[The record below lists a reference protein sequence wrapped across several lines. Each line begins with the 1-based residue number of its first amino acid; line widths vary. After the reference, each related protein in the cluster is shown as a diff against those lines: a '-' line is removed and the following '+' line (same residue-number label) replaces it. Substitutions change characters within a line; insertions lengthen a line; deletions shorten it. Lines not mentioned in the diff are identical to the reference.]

1 VKDPNTKLQAPGKH
15 QTPMTKNQSLVTVD
29 LPLSCQRAASR
40 RAGVWCLVFLWSL
53 ELGAWCF
60 AQPLELDT
68 KDSKLTKIVLLAGEL
83 SSKPGQH
90 EYFADCALMFD
101 WLKQTPGVWPVLART
116 WPTNEAIFDGAKCI
130 VALMDGGAKHPL
142 IEEARRKKLGALA
155 EQGIGIAAFHQ
166 AVDLP
171 AEHAEDAKG
180 AIGGVWL
187 ADIGCRG
194 HWDMELKPKGEHPV
208 LRGVKSFTAKG
219 DGWLYNLH
227 FASDA
232 GFTPLLV
239 GAVPDKSRTTAD
251 AKQHNGRD
259 EVIGWVYERE
269 GGGRAFCFTG
279 IDLHKNW
286 EIEAQRRFIVNG
298 ILWSAG
304 VEVPKGGARVDFDV
318 KDLSRH
324 VRPAQMR

>member
-1 VKDPNTKLQAPGKH
+1 MITIWKCKATWR
-15 QTPMTKNQSLVTVD
+15 LVPTTFGLLTVHAGF
-29 LPLSCQRAASR
+29 AA
-40 RAGVWCLVFLWSL
+40 A
-53 ELGAWCF
+53 
-60 AQPLELDT
+60 PLELDT
-68 KDSKLTKIVLLAGEL
+68 KDSKLTKIVILAGEP

-142 IEEARRKKLGALA
+142 IEEARRKKLGELA
-155 EQGIGIAAFHQ
+155 EQGIGFAVFHQ

-171 AEHAEDAKG
+171 AEHADDAKD
-180 AIGGVWL
+180 AIGGIWL

-194 HWDMELKPKGEHPV
+194 HWDMDLKPVGEHPV
-208 LRGVKSFTAKG
+208 LRGVKPFTAKG

-227 FASDA
+227 FANDT

-251 AKQHNGRD
+251 AKEHVGRD
-259 EVIGWVYERE
+259 EVIGWAYERE

-286 EIEAQRRFIVNG
+286 ELESQRRFVVNG

-304 VEVPKGGARVDFDV
+304 VEVPTGGARVDFNP

-324 VRPAQMR
+324 VRPIQPAAK

>member
-1 VKDPNTKLQAPGKH
+1 MMKTFFTLAVLVIAPFTLCGADG
-15 QTPMTKNQSLVTVD
+15 V
-29 LPLSCQRAASR
+29 AS
-40 RAGVWCLVFLWSL
+40 V
-53 ELGAWCF
+53 
-60 AQPLELDT
+60 PHELDT
-68 KDSKLTKIVLLAGEL
+68 RDSTLTKIVLLAGEP

-101 WLKQTPGVWPVLART
+101 WLKQTPSVWPVLVRT
-116 WPTNEAIFDGAKCI
+116 WPTNEAIFNGAKSI
-130 VALMDGGAKHPL
+130 VVLMDGGAKHPL
-142 IEEARRKKLGALA
+142 IEEARRKKLGELA
-155 EQGIGIAAFHQ
+155 EQGIGFAAFHQ
-166 AVDLP
+166 SVDLP
-171 AEHAEDAKG
+171 EEHAADAKG

-194 HWDMELKPKGEHPV
+194 HWDMDLKPVGEHPV
-208 LRGVKSFTAKG
+208 LRGVKPFTAKG

-227 FASDA
+227 FANDT

-251 AKQHNGRD
+251 AKQHPGRD
-259 EVIGWVYERE
+259 EVIGWAYERD

-286 EIEAQRRFIVNG
+286 ELEGQRRFVVNG

-304 VEVPKGGARVDFDV
+304 VEVPTGGARVDFNA

-324 VRPAQMR
+324 VRPVQPAAK

>member
-1 VKDPNTKLQAPGKH
+1 MITKTFLA
-15 QTPMTKNQSLVTVD
+15 LVTLVVA
-29 LPLSCQRAASR
+29 PFTLSGADGVAS
-40 RAGVWCLVFLWSL
+40 L
-53 ELGAWCF
+53 
-60 AQPLELDT
+60 PLELDA
-68 KDSKLTKIVLLAGEL
+68 KDSTLTKIVLLAGEP

-101 WLKQTPGVWPVLART
+101 WLKQTPGVWPVLVRT
-116 WPTNEAIFDGAKCI
+116 WPTNEAIFDGAKSI
-130 VALMDGGAKHPL
+130 VVLMDGGAKHPL
-142 IEEARRKKLGALA
+142 IEEARRKKLGELA
-155 EQGIGIAAFHQ
+155 EQGIGFAAFHQ
-166 AVDLP
+166 SVDLP
-171 AEHAEDAKG
+171 AEHADDAKG
-180 AIGGVWL
+180 AIGGIWL

-194 HWDMELKPKGEHPV
+194 HWDMDLKPVGEHPV
-208 LRGVKSFTAKG
+208 LRGVNPFTAKG

-227 FASDA
+227 FANDT

-239 GAVPDKSRTTAD
+239 GKVPDKSRTTAD
-251 AKQHNGRD
+251 AKQHLNRD

-286 EIEAQRRFIVNG
+286 ELESQRRFVVNG

-304 VEVPKGGARVDFDV
+304 VTVPTGGARVDFNA

-324 VRPAQMR
+324 VRPAQPAAK

>member
-1 VKDPNTKLQAPGKH
+1 
-15 QTPMTKNQSLVTVD
+15 MTKHESRVTVSLLLD
-29 LPLSCQRAASR
+29 GPRPTSR

-53 ELGAWCF
+53 ALGSWCF
-60 AQPLELDT
+60 AQPLELDAA
-68 KDSKLTKIVLLAGEL
+68 DSKLTKIVLLAGEP
-83 SSKPGQH
+83 SGKPGQH
-90 EYFADCALMFD
+90 EYFADCALMFG

-116 WPTNEAIFDGAKCI
+116 WPTNEAIFDGAKSI
-130 VALMDGGAKHPL
+130 VVLTDGGAKHPL
-142 IEEARRKKLGALA
+142 IEEARREKLGKLA
-155 EQGIGIAAFHQ
+155 EQGIGFVAFHQ

-171 AEHAEDAKG
+171 KEHADNAKA

-194 HWDMELKPKGEHPV
+194 HWDMDLKPRGNHPV
-208 LRGVKSFTAKG
+208 LRGVKPFTAKG

-227 FASDA
+227 FATDA

-239 GAVPDKSRTTAD
+239 GQVPDKSRTTAD
-251 AKQHNGRD
+251 AKKFNGRD
-259 EVIGWVYERE
+259 EVIAWTYERE

-286 EIEAQRRFIVNG
+286 ELEDQRRLVVNG

-304 VEVPKGGARVDFDV
+304 VEVPERGAKVEM
-318 KDLSRH
+318 KAGDLERH
-324 VRPAQMR
+324 VRKAAK